1 MDTYRPIRRDR
12 TVGRAR
18 PGSVQKGRHRRHLR
32 ESHRGGGRREARYA
46 RRRPTAARGS
56 AKVPGRLIVL
66 VPAHNEAEG
75 ISQAVTALLRQTY
88 RPSMVVVI
96 ADNCRDDTA
105 RLAAQAGARVFTTY
119 QNRHKK
125 AGALNQV
132 LAQLLPQLAHDDFV
146 TVVDADSVL
155 DPDFLAHAVARL
167 NADRRLGAVGGVF
180 RGSSGSG
187 FVGHLQRN
195 EYMRYARDV
204 ARLNGKCLV
213 VTGTAAVFRAGTL
226 KDVSA
231 ARLSG
236 RLPAGDGAGGVYDT
250 TVLTED
256 NEMTFALR
264 HLGYTVVSPKEC
276 SLVTE
281 VMGTWGDLW
290 RQRLRWKRGAVENCF
305 QYGLTRVT
313 WPYWGRQ
320 LVTLLGVLVTF
331 AYLGTLVYSVIVY
344 RGLHIQPF
352 WLAVS
357 SIFVVERVV
366 TIRYR
371 GWKYMIASATM
382 YELVLDIFLQFVHAK
397 AYADSILR
405 RERNW

>member
-1 MDTYRPIRRDR
+1 MSTDRPTRVMLAYQGQHRRRRRDSNR
-12 TVGRAR
+12 PDAR
-18 PGSVQKGRHRRHLR
+18 PSTGRNP
-32 ESHRGGGRREARYA
+32 A
-46 RRRPTAARGS
+46 AARGS
-56 AKVPGRLIVL
+56 ARVPGELVVL

-75 ISQAVTALLRQTY
+75 ISESVTALLRQSY
-88 RPSMVVVI
+88 QPDLVVVV
-96 ADNCRDDTA
+96 ADNCQDATA
-105 RLAAQAGARVFTTY
+105 SLATRAGARVYTTR
-119 QNRHKK
+119 QNQHKK
-125 AGALNQV
+125 AGALNQA
-132 LAQLLPQLAHDDFV
+132 LARLLPELKADDYV
-146 TVVDADSVL
+146 MVVDADSVL
-155 DPDFLAHAVARL
+155 DPDFLNHAVARL
-167 NADRRLGAVGGVF
+167 SADRRLGAVGGVF

-204 ARLNGKCLV
+204 TRLNGKCLV

-226 KDVSA
+226 MEVSA

-264 HLGYTVVSPKEC
+264 HLGYTVLSPKEC

-281 VMGTWGDLW
+281 VMTTWGDLW
-290 RQRLRWKRGAVENCF
+290 KQRLRWKRGAVENCL

-320 LVTLLGVLVTF
+320 LVTFLGVLVTF
-331 AYLGTLVYSVIVY
+331 VYLGSLVYSVVVA
-344 RGLHIQPF
+344 RGVHIQPF
-352 WLAVS
+352 WLAITG
-357 SIFVVERVV
+357 IFVVERVV

-371 GWKYMIASATM
+371 GWKYMIAAATM
-382 YELVLDIFLQFVHAK
+382 YELTLDLFLQFVHAK
-397 AYADSILR
+397 AYADAILR